1 MPPHEPGAPR
11 GRLFVGE
18 SRHCERGDPMDEAG
32 FRELLGTRHL
42 EPPQVE
48 RSVAA
53 VRRFEEFLQRC
64 RPGATAAQ
72 ATAGDVERFLEEL
85 DRTAIH
91 AASDPAAD
99 ALAIGRYA
107 LLTHNDEVLVAVLE
121 RIDGAEVPA
130 NLSRTLA
137 ELVGEERRDEV
148 FAGLE
153 IPPISAP
160 GERKSA
166 FMRQLVERL
175 VGRIDAETVT
185 TALTSGLHFV
195 PREAFAEER
204 TRFLA
209 APDIDAFLE
218 DEHRR
223 YIEHLANLKDEGTLY
238 YTQPIT
244 DDVLDYVRATPTCG
258 GGVRRGDEI
267 HVTKIPYQADLY
279 VHETDEVR
287 RRYLYC
293 HCPWARESILH
304 PGAMVSARFCECSA
318 GFEKQYWDA
327 VLDEPVRVDVV
338 LSVLQGDPVCEFAVR
353 LPEHVVRAR
362 SDRPPGPPPEPAD
375 R

>member
-1 MPPHEPGAPR
+1 MLLCEPGALR
-11 GRLFVGE
+11 GPLLDGE
-18 SRHCERGDPMDEAG
+18 SRLRERGDPMDEAG

-42 EPPQVE
+42 EPGAIE

-64 RPGATAAQ
+64 RPDATAAR
-72 ATAGDVERFLEEL
+72 ATAGDAERFLEEL
-85 DRTAIH
+85 DRTA
-91 AASDPAAD
+91 SVPAAD

-107 LLTHNDEVLVAVLE
+107 LLTRNDEVLVAVLE
-121 RIDGAEVPA
+121 RIDGADVPA
-130 NLSRTLA
+130 SLSRKLA
-137 ELVGEERRDEV
+137 DLVGEKRRDEV

-160 GERKSA
+160 GEQKSA

-175 VGRIDAETVT
+175 VGRIDAETVS

-195 PREAFAEER
+195 PKEAFAEER
-204 TRFLA
+204 KRYLA
-209 APDIDAFLE
+209 APNIDAFIE

-223 YIEHLANLKDEGTLY
+223 YVEHLARLKDEGTLY

-244 DDVLDYVRATPTCG
+244 DDVLAYVRDTLTCG

-279 VHETDEVR
+279 LHETDEVR
-287 RRYLYC
+287 RRHLYC
-293 HCPWARESILH
+293 HCPWARESVLH
-304 PGAMVSARFCECSA
+304 PEVAVSPRFCECSA

-327 VLDEPVRVDVV
+327 VLDEPVQVDVV
-338 LSVLQGDPVCEFAVR
+338 SSVLQGDLVCEFAVH
-353 LPEHVVRAR
+353 LPDHVVRAR
-362 SDRPPGPPPEPAD
+362 
-375 R
+375 

>member
-1 MPPHEPGAPR
+1 
-11 GRLFVGE
+11 
-18 SRHCERGDPMDEAG
+18 MDETG

-42 EPPQVE
+42 EPAQVE

-64 RPGATAAQ
+64 RPDATAAR
-72 ATAGDVERFLEEL
+72 ATAGDAERFLEEL
-85 DRTAIH
+85 DRTASH
-91 AASDPAAD
+91 AANDPAAD

-121 RIDGAEVPA
+121 RIDGADVPA
-130 NLSRTLA
+130 NLSGKLA
-137 ELVGEERRDEV
+137 DLVGGERRDEV
-148 FAGLE
+148 FAGLQ

-160 GERKSA
+160 GEQKSA
-166 FMRQLVERL
+166 FMRELVERL

-195 PREAFAEER
+195 PRWAFAEER
-204 TRFLA
+204 KRYLA
-209 APDIDAFLE
+209 APDIDAFIE

-223 YIEHLANLKDEGTLY
+223 YVAHLARLKDEGTLY

-244 DDVLDYVRATPTCG
+244 DDVLTYVRDTPTCG
-258 GGVRRGDEI
+258 GGVRHGDEI

-279 VHETDEVR
+279 LHETDEVR
-287 RRYLYC
+287 RRHLCC

-304 PGAMVSARFCECSA
+304 PETSVSARFCECSA

-338 LSVLQGDPVCEFAVR
+338 RSVLQGDPVCEFAVH
-353 LPEHVVRAR
+353 LPASVVRA
-362 SDRPPGPPPEPAD
+362 P
-375 R
+375 